1 MAEDLRV
8 SGKENGHDPGIR
20 WTVPT
25 YVTELVGYCYG
36 RSPSAFV
43 RPPPI
48 KYFWTHV
55 TDTGFRIL
63 LVVLLIA
70 VNGYFAGAEVALLS
84 VRQSR
89 LRQLAEEGHA
99 GAQAALSLLGNPG
112 RLLSVTQV
120 GVTLASLGLGWA
132 GEGTVFDLLSSWF
145 GPVTTPATATYL
157 HGVAFVLSFLVIS
170 YFHVVL
176 GEVLPKNL
184 AIAKAERL
192 AVMVAPALLVF
203 NRISVAFVVVI
214 ERSTG
219 AAMRALKIKGGGH
232 AGGHSA
238 EELKLIVSSSR
249 GLGYLPETE
258 EDMIHRVLDLGA
270 VVVREIM
277 VPRNDIVSID
287 ATSTLDDVLQTMIR
301 EQHSRLPVYQGS
313 PERIIG
319 YLHYKDLLPIWEDR
333 RRAVRTGR
341 PSRSFRIERLLR
353 PHIVVPETKPLSQML
368 DEFRQGRSHMAM
380 VVDEFGT
387 IVGLVT
393 VEDVL
398 EQVVGPISDE
408 HDEKIGRP
416 QPEADEVELDG
427 ATRIRDLETEF
438 GIEIPAEGGFETLA
452 GFLLFRLG
460 EIPHVGESVEFEGR
474 KYTVMQMDRN
484 RIARVRIE
492 KLPGQPV
499 RAAG

>member
-1 MAEDLRV
+1 VND
-8 SGKENGHDPGIR
+8 
-20 WTVPT
+20 
-25 YVTELVGYCYG
+25 
-36 RSPSAFV
+36 SA
-43 RPPPI
+43 
-48 KYFWTHV
+48 
-55 TDTGFRIL
+55 FRIL
-63 LVVLLIA
+63 LVVLLVG
-70 VNGYFAGAEVALLS
+70 VNGYFAGAEVSLLS

-99 GAQAALSLLGNPG
+99 GAQAALSLLANPG

-132 GEGTVFDLLSSWF
+132 GEDTIYHLLTSVS
-145 GPVTTPATATYL
+145 GPIETPATAKIL
-157 HGVAFVLSFLVIS
+157 HGVIFLLSFLIIS

-184 AIAKAERL
+184 AIQKADRI
-192 AVMVAPALLVF
+192 AVLVAPALLVF
-203 NRISVAFVVVI
+203 NRISAPFVVVI
-214 ERSTG
+214 EGSAR
-219 AAMRALKIKGGGH
+219 AVMRALKIKGGTH

-249 GLGYLPETE
+249 GLGYLPESQ
-258 EDMIHRVLDLGA
+258 EDMIHRVLDLGN

-277 VPRNDIVSID
+277 VPRNDIVSIEST
-287 ATSTLDDVLQTMIR
+287 ATLDEVLHTMIT
-301 EQHSRLPVYQGS
+301 EQHSRLPVYEGTS
-313 PERIIG
+313 ERVIG

-333 RRAVRTGR
+333 RRAIRTGR
-341 PSRSFRIERLLR
+341 PSRSFRIERLVR
-353 PHIVVPETKPLSQML
+353 PHLVVPETKPLSQML
-368 DEFRQGRSHMAM
+368 EEFREGRSHIAI

-387 IVGLVT
+387 IAGLIT

-416 QPEADEVELDG
+416 AAESDEVELDG

-438 GIEIPAEGGFETLA
+438 GIEIPVEGGFETLA
-452 GFLLFRLG
+452 GFLLYRLG
-460 EIPHVGESVEFEGR
+460 SIPHVGEAVEFEGR

-499 RAAG
+499 RATG